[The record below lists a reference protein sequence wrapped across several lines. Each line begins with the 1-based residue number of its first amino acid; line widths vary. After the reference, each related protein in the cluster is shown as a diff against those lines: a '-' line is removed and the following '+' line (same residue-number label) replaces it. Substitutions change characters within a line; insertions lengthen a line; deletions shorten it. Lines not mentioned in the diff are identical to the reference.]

1 MNINAGNPSL
11 ENIIT
16 RTLMGKK
23 EKRPSFQEV
32 FNKLSKNSA
41 MLNTRM
47 PLNSALTNEQMYRCY
62 VQNTMPK
69 LQKSND
75 TFGESELNALLMKLS
90 GNDPSGNALPSP
102 LTPTAPAPAA
112 SLGTLPLAT
121 ATPTPAPLT
130 TVAPVPTPVPTP
142 TPIPITAP
150 VPTPTPTPIT
160 VPITAPVPTPTP
172 TPITGAVSTPTP
184 TPITVPVPSAS
195 APAGLTI
202 AIPIPGTASASAPS
216 PIVAVATQLG
226 TGLGSTIMN
235 IASGLFTSA
244 AAVPVAPPPPP
255 VLPAGSAGAAFTS
268 APTLPPD
275 PAVFAMQFL
284 ATKTLA
290 DFDTAGLQQVVNI
303 RGAPLT
309 QTTDPIEME
318 KSAAFQLLARIRKQ
332 NIDPKYLTG
341 NLKINYERAVVIR
354 NQVARERAAAK
365 IQKKFKSSKGDTSA
379 SQAATS
385 AATSAAQETEAEKRI
400 RLAAIGGSI

>member
-150 VPTPTPTPIT
+150 VP
-160 VPITAPVPTPTP
+160 
-172 TPITGAVSTPTP
+172 TPTP